1 MAETDPLIGQT
12 VSHYRVIERV
22 GGGGMGVV
30 YAADDLNL
38 GRRVALKFL
47 PPELERDPHALERF
61 RREARAA
68 SALNHPNICTIHD
81 IAQHDGRYFIAM
93 EFLEG
98 QTLKHRVA
106 TRPLSLALLLSLGVE
121 IADALEAAHE
131 KGIIHRDI
139 KPANIFITSRNHA
152 KILDFGL
159 AKQVES
165 DAQRTA
171 SLAPESDATVEAAQL
186 TNPGTA
192 LGTVAYMSPEQARGE
207 ALDERSDLFS
217 FGAVLYEMAG
227 GGPAFGGETTAVI
240 FHKIL
245 AVNPAPLARPGLEV
259 PPDLSRIVFK
269 ALEKDRELRYQHAGD
284 IRADLQRLRRDT
296 ESGRTTAQQTASAEM
311 ATAGGVTPAAGST
324 PAAGT
329 TPVAGMTPAAGTT
342 PITGTTPAS
351 GTMLASA
358 VAAEGGKRRGP
369 WLAIAA
375 AVVVAAI
382 GAGAWFY
389 LHREPKLTSKDTVV
403 LADFSNTTGQAVFD
417 GTLKQALQVQLSQSP
432 FLNIL
437 PARQVEQ
444 TLRMMGQ
451 PADATVTSA
460 VAREICERT
469 SSAATISG
477 SISMLGSQ
485 YVIGLNAADCQ
496 TGNSLAQEQ
505 VTANRPEGVLGA
517 LGNAVTQLRG
527 RLGESLTSIQKFNT
541 PLAEATTSS
550 LAALKAYST
559 AEQIHAVKGDAQ
571 AIPYF
576 KQAIQL
582 DPNFALAYEGLGV
595 AYSNLGEF
603 SLEAENLSKAY
614 DLRNRVTERE
624 RLLIVAMYNSGGT
637 GDVDQARQ
645 AYQQWERT
653 YPRDAVAPLDLGTL
667 ESGIGQ
673 WDESV
678 NQTLLSLRL
687 NPDDAIGYGNLAQNY
702 MALGRLDEARS
713 ALDQAQSRHLDYPIL
728 HVYRY
733 LLAFLQ
739 NDPATMKQ
747 QAARAVGK
755 VGIEDVFLSL
765 ESDTAAYSGQLAEAR
780 NLTQQA
786 VATAQRDG
794 LGENAWLWNLD
805 AALHEAELGDPARAR
820 QIAGD
825 LLKTPGLDR
834 YTEAVA
840 ALALARAG
848 DAASAQPIV
857 DHLAKEFPQD
867 TLLNAYW
874 LPSVRAAIALDRH
887 DAAQALQALQPA
899 APYELALPSPFNDY
913 CTLYP
918 TYLRGLALLEAKQ
931 GQQAA
936 TAFQYILDHR
946 GAVVNFAIG
955 ALAQLGLARAQA
967 MAGNTNAARTSYQNF
982 LALWHNADPDL
993 ALLRQAKT
1001 EYAKLQ

>member
-1 MAETDPLIGQT
+1 MPETDPLIGQT
-12 VSHYRVIERV
+12 VSHYRIIERV

-30 YAADDLNL
+30 YAAEDLNL

-47 PPELERDPHALERF
+47 PPELERDPHSLERF

-93 EFLEG
+93 EYLEG

-106 TRPLSLALLLSLGVE
+106 TRPLSLPLLLSLGVE

-159 AKQVES
+159 AKQVER

-207 ALDERSDLFS
+207 ALDARSDLFS

-245 AVNPAPLARPGLEV
+245 AENPAPLARPGLDV

-296 ESGRTTAQQTASAEM
+296 ESGRTTAQQIASAEM
-311 ATAGGVTPAAGST
+311 VSAGGVTPAGGPTPAAGTTPVAGST

-329 TPVAGMTPAAGTT
+329 TPVAG
-342 PITGTTPAS
+342 TTPAS
-351 GTMLASA
+351 GTMPASS
-358 VAAEGGKRRGP
+358 VAATEGKRRGLWP
-369 WLAIAA
+369 AA
-375 AVVVAAI
+375 AVLVVAAM
-382 GAGAWFY
+382 GVGAWLY
-389 LHREPKLTSKDTVV
+389 LHRGPKLTSRDTIV

-496 TGNSLAQEQ
+496 SGNSLAQEQ
-505 VTANRPEGVLGA
+505 VTANRPEEVLAA

-527 RLGESLTSIQKFNT
+527 RLGESLASIQKFNT

-559 AEQIHAVKGDAQ
+559 AEQIHTVKGDAQ

-595 AYSNLGEF
+595 AYNNLGEF
-603 SLEAENLSKAY
+603 SLGADNLTKAY

-624 RLLIVAMYNSGGT
+624 RLLIAAMYNMSGS
-637 GDVDQARQ
+637 GDLDQARQ
-645 AYQQWERT
+645 AFQQWEQT
-653 YPRDAVAPLDLGTL
+653 YPRDAVAPLDLGVL
-667 ESGIGQ
+667 ESSIGQ
-673 WDESV
+673 FDQSI

-687 NPDDAIGYGNLAQNY
+687 DPGNAIGYGNLAQNY

-713 ALDQAQSRHLDYPIL
+713 ALDPAQSRHLDYPIL
-728 HVYRY
+728 HVSRY
-733 LLAFLQ
+733 LLAFIQ
-739 NDPATMKQ
+739 NDPATMKD
-747 QAARAVGK
+747 QAAWAVGK
-755 VGIEDVFLSL
+755 VGAEDVFLSL

-780 NLTQQA
+780 NLSQQA

-794 LGENAWLWNLD
+794 MDEGAWLWNLD
-805 AALHEAELGDPARAR
+805 AALHEAELGDPARSR
-820 QIAGD
+820 QTAGN
-825 LLKTPGLDR
+825 LLKTPNLDR
-834 YTEAVA
+834 YTQAVA

-848 DAASAQPIV
+848 DASSAQPIA
-857 DHLAKEFPQD
+857 DRLAKTYPQD

-899 APYELALPSPFNDY
+899 APYELALPSPFANY

-936 TAFQYILDHR
+936 AAFQYILDHR
-946 GAVVNFAIG
+946 GAITNFPIG

-967 MAGNTNAARTSYQNF
+967 LAGNTNAARTSYQNF
-982 LALWHNADPDL
+982 LGLWHSADPDL

-1001 EYAKLQ
+1001 EYSKLQ